1 MRFMPFELRLFL
13 LTPERIPAH
22 GWPDTSAQPRAR
34 RIGISEGAAGVV
46 DTRTG
51 APDGAG
57 LLSRSGTRMEGSIM
71 ITLADRLVNYVGAWI
86 RASGGMVQC
95 HV

>member
-1 MRFMPFELRLFL
+1 MRWMTFELRLFL
-13 LTPERIPAH
+13 LNLEKIPAH

-34 RIGISEGAAGVV
+34 RIDISEGAAEVV

-57 LLSRSGTRMEGSIM
+57 LLSRSGTRTGGSIM